1 MREIEEILKAYR
13 GLSQSGGGAALAT
26 VVSTSG
32 STYRRPGAHMLIPAS
47 GTTEGTIS
55 GGCLENDLVERARTV
70 MQSGTPMLVTYDSTS
85 PTDIVLGLGL
95 GCAGVVRVLLEPLP
109 KRQGLDPLEV
119 LSGCAQSR
127 VNAAIAVVYRVS
139 GGLSERE
146 GARYVL
152 RSDGVT
158 AADLSDTGLTEHLR
172 RDCGAL
178 LLSGPSRSVTYRTQR
193 GEAEVFIEV
202 VHPPLSLIVFGAGP
216 DAVPLVR
223 CGKELGW
230 RVTLVDNRTA
240 FLHQER
246 FSLADQ
252 RVFSQPDKIADHISL
267 TGNDVAVVM
276 THNFNQDFKLLRA
289 LFPSPVRYIG
299 LLGPRSKAGD
309 LLDRLREDGY
319 TPTEEGLA
327 RFYNP
332 VGLDIGAETPEEI
345 ALAIVAEIQA
355 VVTSHGGGL
364 LRSKQGPIHDMPSLE
379 SHRA

>member
-1 MREIEEILKAYR
+1 
-13 GLSQSGGGAALAT
+13 
-26 VVSTSG
+26 
-32 STYRRPGAHMLIPAS
+32 MLIPAS
-47 GTTEGTIS
+47 GSTEGTIS
-55 GGCLENDLVERARTV
+55 GGCLENDLVERAKTV
-70 MQSGTPMLVTYDSTS
+70 MQSGTLMLVTYDSTS
-85 PTDIVLGLGL
+85 ATDIVLGLGL

-119 LSGCAQSR
+119 LSGCVEHR
-127 VNAAIAVVYRVS
+127 VDASIAVVYRIA

-158 AADLSDTGLTEHLR
+158 AADLSDTGLTERLW
-172 RDCGAL
+172 RDCGEL
-178 LLSGPSRSVTYRTQR
+178 LYSGPSRSVTYRTQQ

-202 VHPPLSLIVFGAGP
+202 VHPPLSLIIFGAGP

-223 CGKELGW
+223 CAKELGW

-252 RVFSQPDKIADHISL
+252 RVFSQPDQIADHISL
-267 TGNDVAVVM
+267 TGNDAAVVM
-276 THNFNQDFKLLRA
+276 THNFNQDCKLLRG

-299 LLGPRSKAGD
+299 LLGPRSKAGE
-309 LLDRLREDGY
+309 LLGKLREDGY
-319 TPTEEGLA
+319 TPTGGELA

-355 VVTSHGGGL
+355 VVTSREGGL
-364 LRSKQGPIHDMPSLE
+364 LRSKPGSIHEKPSLKA
-379 SHRA
+379 HRA